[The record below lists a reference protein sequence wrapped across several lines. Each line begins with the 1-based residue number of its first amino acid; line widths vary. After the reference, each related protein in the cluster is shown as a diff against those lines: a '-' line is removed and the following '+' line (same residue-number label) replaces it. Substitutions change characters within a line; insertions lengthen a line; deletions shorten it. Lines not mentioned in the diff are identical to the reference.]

1 LATEVLIIGRLVK
14 PDGSAWADVL
24 VTCTFVGFTTT
35 KTTQR
40 PTYKLTTKT
49 AVDGTYSFLLWRNT
63 LGDYGSYYLFEF
75 PNDVNS
81 CTNEGIK
88 RKAVVTED
96 TPDVIEV
103 SELLLS
109 STPPGS
115 PTYPSLIAL
124 INALFAA
131 GDFTG
136 TADLVTLNPVISGL
150 GTNVQTALEALA
162 IADNNWIL
170 ITTNVVAT
178 RNARYIVDNVTP
190 TPVQII
196 IPTSALMGFEFSVLA
211 AQGEFQI
218 TQNPTQE
225 IIFGDMLTTNGVTG
239 GILSSTEG
247 DYIKL
252 VCIRSPSIWAAISVI
267 GNLNFF

>member
-1 LATEVLIIGRLVK
+1 LATEVLVTGRLVK

-24 VTCTFVGFTTT
+24 VICTFVGLTTT
-35 KTTQR
+35 GTTQR
-40 PTYKLTTKT
+40 PTYRLTDTT
-49 AVDGTYSFLLWRNT
+49 AEDGTYSFLLWRNE
-63 LGDYGSYYLFEF
+63 LGDYSSYYLFEF
-75 PNDVNS
+75 PNDVDT
-81 CTNEGIK
+81 CTNEAIK

-103 SELLLS
+103 SELLLA

-115 PTYPSLIAL
+115 PTYPSLISL

-136 TADLVTLNPVISGL
+136 TADLVPLNPLISGL
-150 GTNVQTALEALA
+150 GTNVQTALEALLTV
-162 IADNNWIL
+162 DNNWTL
-170 ITTNVVAT
+170 INTNVVAV
-178 RNARYIVDNVTP
+178 RNARYIVDNIAP

-196 IPTSALMGFEFSVLA
+196 LPTSAVAGFEFDVVA
-211 AQGEFQI
+211 ALGTFQI
-218 TQNPTQE
+218 TQNPTQQ
-225 IIFGDMLTTNGVTG
+225 IIFGNILTTNGVTG
-239 GILSSTEG
+239 GVSSTTEG

-252 VCIRSPSIWAAISVI
+252 VCIRSPSIWAVISAI